1 MRIPSSPRSFGL
13 ASKLAL
19 VVSRRDK
26 HKLGYQDL
34 NDDDEEINV
43 DEIHVD
49 DYSIDVVTLPPIT
62 TSTTKSVTTSCRQAA
77 EVLETPTTS
86 KKEDVSIVATS
97 RTSNVPQTIDVESNS
112 FKRNLADVKS
122 SSSSCD
128 MHESKASVLEA
139 LGVSLSSNLDQG
151 NRLSSHTSSWPR
163 QLEVGSL
170 RDSCNENMN
179 GEEVSSV
186 RGMYT
191 RHDSHDESLIG
202 LKVPGIASR
211 TISDNSAANKSRSS
225 SIYEY
230 SSASSSD
237 AAGLQILPVSRQIS
251 DNSGA
256 NKSRNSSIYEYSS
269 ASSSDAAVFEY
280 NVDNINPITGDY
292 EVHDDG
298 SNNSDLGSLK
308 IEGSSSTVDLDA
320 HLTYEEIV
328 LGVPAARC
336 DSSYDYAS
344 GVRTPIESTG
354 SETKIGSTPSS
365 YIGIVE
371 ISPTEERGAMLPTP
385 HVVSEKITS
394 ISLLKTMTGE
404 TMNGVETEKAKSSS
418 LVLTIPSLGARES
431 SDETQVSSS
440 TLLEKAAR
448 QKLVSFR
455 RNDNSPSPP
464 RNEDKFASRTPV
476 MWKRQSLAA
485 AGETEILTPRN
496 EDTLTALSSNLAY
509 GKKQV
514 TIATDTSPTGVDE
527 LQEVFEE
534 DEGREIEGQKSDDFC
549 ASDGWYRKD
558 TCTMN
563 DDSASSVSS
572 THAFGPVKVH
582 ALVNFWKDGAKNSTH
597 TQRTIMK
604 LPLNKDK
611 TSSSERAID
620 LSYIPHSKIY
630 ERNFDEEEESTQH
643 VIELRHSMESDCG
656 QSESSSLQPMMEEE
670 EKEVKDRSNSLGSF
684 DQIYTPITASSAEF
698 NGDELSDFDDNV
710 GKGDVIIEQ
719 ELLLEEIEQMHC
731 LGRSRPWAKY
741 TGNSEYGDLTSVPS
755 EESMSSKVS
764 LGNVQIPEKLSNF
777 NDDGN
782 TLTMTNVGNLKNFWD
797 QDWTEMAKTTKST
810 TVIEGP
816 CDSHYIDQPRFLLKE
831 HFGDAMDEGDDKVQE
846 ELDTSTITQG
856 SEPENN
862 IIADRDGNQYLRIY
876 DLSSGE
882 NTYEIIEQ
890 PSYELETV
898 EERSCEESSVE
909 DEEVIEEKKD
919 DHIAASK
926 MLDTL
931 LEKTVESK
939 KTKLSDPLLEVAQPQ
954 HSVMEKLYQLFD
966 TYLPVTIKD
975 ERSDSRSACKIDP
988 IVTIPL
994 PVTLKVEGN
1003 DIRSDPVVTIPQ
1015 TVFASKTIKSSKKSR
1030 IPLKRRAI
1038 VGAMSERRK
1047 YDLSYLEKKTRD
1059 LAFKSREKREKR
1071 VWIACPDT
1079 LSKAIVGPRDSFD
1092 SGLSTALSSLSLQEN
1107 GCMKTESPSSDI
1119 EDYDESTMKEV
1130 PSTVTDVPSN
1140 VTDTPKEF
1148 KLVER
1153 KSLYAIIS
1161 KPATSNDRSLKVT
1174 QNDMNDNRLDQTLGK
1189 ISALLSSDDSSF
1201 QSSVE
1206 SCTTYTSAATTT
1218 DEMVKRIMLR
1228 KGDFVVNS
1236 FAPSLI
1242 TSRSSVSVDSEL
1254 YSKHDD
1260 KRIRIQS
1267 PDQTNDRKSTGPS
1280 SMLTKLYDENAELA
1294 ETLANTQLEL
1304 ARLQT
1309 KFKLLNY
1316 EIDHIA
1322 TSAQYE
1328 M

>member
-19 VVSRRDK
+19 VLSRRDK

-34 NDDDEEINV
+34 NNDDEEINV

-49 DYSIDVVTLPPIT
+49 DDSIDVVTLPPIT
-62 TSTTKSVTTSCRQAA
+62 TSTSKSVTTSCRQAA

-86 KKEDVSIVATS
+86 KKEATS

-122 SSSSCD
+122 SSSSSCD

-139 LGVSLSSNLDQG
+139 LGVSLSNHLDQG

-186 RGMYT
+186 RGTYT

-202 LKVPGIASR
+202 LKVPEIASR

-256 NKSRNSSIYEYSS
+256 NKSRNSSIYG
-269 ASSSDAAVFEY
+269 ASSSDAVFEY
-280 NVDNINPITGDY
+280 NVDNINPVTGDY

-320 HLTYEEIV
+320 HLTYEELV
-328 LGVPAARC
+328 LGVSAARC
-336 DSSYDYAS
+336 DSCYDYAS

-354 SETKIGSTPSS
+354 SETNIGSTPSS
-365 YIGIVE
+365 YIGIIE

-394 ISLLKTMTGE
+394 ISLRKTMTGE
-404 TMNGVETEKAKSSS
+404 TMNGVETTKAKSSS
-418 LVLTIPSLGARES
+418 SVLTIPSLGARES
-431 SDETQVSSS
+431 SDEIQVSSS

-448 QKLVSFR
+448 QELVSFR

-485 AGETEILTPRN
+485 AGEAEILTPRN

-527 LQEVFEE
+527 LQEVFEA
-534 DEGREIEGQKSDDFC
+534 DEGREIEGQKPDDFC

-582 ALVNFWKDGAKNSTH
+582 ALVNFWKDGTKNSTH
-597 TQRTIMK
+597 TQRMIMK

-620 LSYIPHSKIY
+620 LSSIPHSKIY
-630 ERNFDEEEESTQH
+630 ERKEEESTQH

-719 ELLLEEIEQMHC
+719 EHLLEEIEQMHC

-764 LGNVQIPEKLSNF
+764 LGNVQIPENLSNF

-782 TLTMTNVGNLKNFWD
+782 TLTMTNIGNLKNFWD
-797 QDWTEMAKTTKST
+797 RDWTTKSI
-810 TVIEGP
+810 TVIEKP
-816 CDSHYIDQPRFLLKE
+816 CDFHSIDHQPRFLLKE

-926 MLDTL
+926 MPDTL
-931 LEKTVESK
+931 LEKTVES
-939 KTKLSDPLLEVAQPQ
+939 EIAQPQ

-975 ERSDSRSACKIDP
+975 ERNDSRSACKIDP

-1003 DIRSDPVVTIPQ
+1003 DIRSDPIVTIPQ

-1038 VGAMSERRK
+1038 VGVSERRK

-1059 LAFKSREKREKR
+1059 LAYKSREKREKR

-1079 LSKAIVGPRDSFD
+1079 LSKAIGGHRDSFD

-1119 EDYDESTMKEV
+1119 EDYDESTVKEV

-1153 KSLYAIIS
+1153 KSLYAFIS
-1161 KPATSNDRSLKVT
+1161 KPAMSNDRSLKVT
-1174 QNDMNDNRLDQTLGK
+1174 KNDMNDNQLDQTLGK

-1228 KGDFVVNS
+1228 KGNS

-1260 KRIRIQS
+1260 KRNRIQS

-1316 EIDHIA
+1316 EVDHIA

>member
-1 MRIPSSPRSFGL
+1 MRILPSSPRSFGL

-34 NDDDEEINV
+34 IDDEEEEINV

-49 DYSIDVVTLPPIT
+49 DDSIDVVTLPPIT
-62 TSTTKSVTTSCRQAA
+62 TSASKSVSQAA

-86 KKEDVSIVATS
+86 KKEDVAIVTATS
-97 RTSNVPQTIDVESNS
+97 RTKNIPQSIDVESNS

-122 SSSSCD
+122 SSSRDD

-139 LGVSLSSNLDQG
+139 LGVSLSNHLDQG

-163 QLEVGSL
+163 QIMEVGSL

-179 GEEVSSV
+179 GDEVSSV
-186 RGMYT
+186 RGTYT
-191 RHDSHDESLIG
+191 RHDSHDESLNG

-211 TISDNSAANKSRSS
+211 TISDNSGANKSRSS

-237 AAGLQILPVSRQIS
+237 AA
-251 DNSGA
+251 
-256 NKSRNSSIYEYSS
+256 
-269 ASSSDAAVFEY
+269 VFEF
-280 NVDNINPITGDY
+280 NVDNINTVTSDY
-292 EVHDDG
+292 EVHDEG

-320 HLTYEEIV
+320 HLTYEELV
-328 LGVPAARC
+328 VGVPAVSC
-336 DSSYDYAS
+336 DSGYTYAS
-344 GVRTPIESTG
+344 GVRTPIESTNPEAQE
-354 SETKIGSTPSS
+354 ETNPIGSTPSS
-365 YIGIVE
+365 YIGMVE
-371 ISPTEERGAMLPTP
+371 VSPTEERDAMLLTP
-385 HVVSEKITS
+385 METKLNHIVGEKMS
-394 ISLLKTMTGE
+394 PMSLRK
-404 TMNGVETEKAKSSS
+404 TMNGVETTKATSSS
-418 LVLTIPSLGARES
+418 SVLMIPSLGAREI
-431 SDETQVSSS
+431 SDEVVVSST

-464 RNEDKFASRTPV
+464 RNEDIFATRTPV
-476 MWKRQSLAA
+476 MWKRQSLTA
-485 AGETEILTPRN
+485 AGEAEILTPRN
-496 EDTLTALSSNLAY
+496 EDTSTASPSKLEY
-509 GKKQV
+509 EKKQV
-514 TIATDTSPTGVDE
+514 TNTTDTSPTGVDE
-527 LQEVFEE
+527 LQDVFEE
-534 DEGREIEGQKSDDFC
+534 EEEGRKIEGHKSDDFC
-549 ASDGWYRKD
+549 ASDAW
-558 TCTMN
+558 TMN
-563 DDSASSVSS
+563 DESASSVSS
-572 THAFGPVKVH
+572 SQAFGSVKVH
-582 ALVNFWKDGAKNSTH
+582 ALVDFWKEGAKNSTY
-597 TQRTIMK
+597 IKK
-604 LPLNKDK
+604 LPLNNDK
-611 TSSSERAID
+611 SSSSQRGVD
-620 LSYIPHSKIY
+620 LSSMPQSN
-630 ERNFDEEEESTQH
+630 ERNIDEEEECTQH

-656 QSESSSLQPMMEEE
+656 QYESSSLHPMMEEEEEE

-698 NGDELSDFDDNV
+698 NGDESSDFDDDV
-710 GKGDVIIEQ
+710 GKGFIIKEEKLLEDIEQ
-719 ELLLEEIEQMHC
+719 RHSV
-731 LGRSRPWAKY
+731 GRSRPWAKY
-741 TGNSEYGDLTSVPS
+741 TSDSKYGDLTSVPS
-755 EESMSSKVS
+755 EESTSSKVS
-764 LGNVQIPEKLSNF
+764 LGNVQCRGNLSNG
-777 NDDGN
+777 NDVGI
-782 TLTMTNVGNLKNFWD
+782 TSTATNVGNLRNFWEH
-797 QDWTEMAKTTKST
+797 DWTEANTAKST
-810 TVIEGP
+810 VDEGP
-816 CDSHYIDQPRFLLKE
+816 IDSHFVDKPRFLLKE
-831 HFGDAMDEGDDKVQE
+831 HFGDAMDDSDDKIKEQ
-846 ELDTSTITQG
+846 LATSTITQG

-909 DEEVIEEKKD
+909 DEEVIEMKKD
-919 DHIAASK
+919 DHIAASTL
-926 MLDTL
+926 LDTL
-931 LEKTVESK
+931 LEKTVESEK
-939 KTKLSDPLLEVAQPQ
+939 SKLVDPLLEIAQPH
-954 HSVMEKLYQLFD
+954 HSAMEKLYKLFD
-966 TYLPVTIKD
+966 TYLPVTLK
-975 ERSDSRSACKIDP
+975 EEGNDSRSACKIDP
-988 IVTIPL
+988 ILTMPL
-994 PVTLKVEGN
+994 PVTLKVDGN
-1003 DIRSDPVVTIPQ
+1003 DSRSDPIVTIPQ
-1015 TVFASKTIKSSKKSR
+1015 TVFGYKTIKSSKKSR

-1059 LAFKSREKREKR
+1059 LALKSREKREKR

-1079 LSKAIVGPRDSFD
+1079 PSQKIDEHDNSLDR
-1092 SGLSTALSSLSLQEN
+1092 GLSMALSSMSLQESDSPLSLQEN
-1107 GCMKTESPSSDI
+1107 NCVKAESPSSDV
-1119 EDYDESTMKEV
+1119 EDYDESAVKEV
-1130 PSTVTDVPSN
+1130 PSTVTEVPSN

-1153 KSLYAIIS
+1153 KSLYALIS
-1161 KPATSNDRSLKVT
+1161 KPAKSDDRLLKVAK
-1174 QNDMNDNRLDQTLGK
+1174 NDIDAKRLDQSLGE
-1189 ISALLSSDDSSF
+1189 INALLNGNGSSS

-1242 TSRSSVSVDSEL
+1242 TNESSVSVDSEL

-1267 PDQTNDRKSTGPS
+1267 PNQTNDRKSMGSS

-1294 ETLANTQLEL
+1294 ETLANTQAEL
-1304 ARLQT
+1304 ARANT
-1309 KFKLLNY
+1309 KLKLLNY

-1328 M
+1328 I